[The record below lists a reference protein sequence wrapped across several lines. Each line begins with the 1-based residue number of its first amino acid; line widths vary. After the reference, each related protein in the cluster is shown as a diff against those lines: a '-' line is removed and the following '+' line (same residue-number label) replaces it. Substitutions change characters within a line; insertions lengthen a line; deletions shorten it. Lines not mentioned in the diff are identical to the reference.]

1 MPTGWAVAI
10 VALWVA
16 VIALAV
22 VMLGILRQITPVL
35 ERAATPSDAM
45 GPGNQGPPV
54 GNPVPHF
61 SARDTAGE
69 LVDDQSLRGQPAL
82 LVFLSVGCAPC
93 EQLAAEIRRTDL
105 GPLARQ
111 LIIITRP
118 DGPRILGIPA
128 GLRVVTESSDE
139 MTGPLAV
146 IGLPFAI
153 AIDSTGIVKGAQVPN
168 AVEHLEHMS
177 AVLA

>member
-10 VALWVA
+10 VVLWVA

-35 ERAATPSDAM
+35 ERAAAHSQGM
-45 GPGNQGPPV
+45 EPGIHGPPV
-54 GNPVPHF
+54 GDPVPHF

-69 LVDDQSLRGQPAL
+69 LVDDQTLRGQPAL
-82 LVFLSVGCAPC
+82 LLFLSIGCGPC
-93 EQLAAEIRRTDL
+93 EQLAAEIRQADL
-105 GPLARQ
+105 GALARQ
-111 LIIITRP
+111 LIIVTPP
-118 DGPRILGIPA
+118 DGPRILGIPV

-146 IGLPFAI
+146 NGLPFAV
-153 AIDSTGIVKGAQVPN
+153 AIDSTGIVKKTQVPN
-168 AVEHLEHMS
+168 TVEHLEHMS
-177 AVLA
+177 AVLV